1 MALQLMKLAISATTS
16 TIIYPENSRFFYV
29 TTAVTEAEDTLKID
43 AASFFRDDGSAV
55 TTLPTLNANNN
66 YYNVYINGVLQMEG
80 ISTYIPGATGVGSL
94 DISVPAGANAILV
107 GTPVI
112 LELVQFTPN
121 ATTIVTA

>member
-29 TTAVTEAEDTLKID
+29 TTVVTEAEDTLKID
-43 AASFFRDDGSAV
+43 AASFFQDDGSAV
-55 TTLPTLNANNN
+55 TTLPALNANNN
-66 YYNVYINGVLQMEG
+66 YFNVYINGVLQMEG
-80 ISTYIPGATGVGSL
+80 ISTYTPGATGVGSL
-94 DISVPAGANAILV
+94 DIAVPAGANAILV